1 MSRKKDEYRRRIAIL
16 KRLRVI
22 LLAVAAVLAV
32 GIAAAVLKGNHSKP
46 PVEENSQTIP
56 PTTLSQVTSDS
67 TEPSEP
73 DRSDETTKPEDHN
86 GTGEPQDPEN
96 NQVGDTE
103 GSDNE
108 APDIPSPEA
117 EETVSATT
125 VPVQENPSG
134 IPGHKK
140 DDHTRYSDNAIDIR
154 QQSQEITLKT
164 QLRSLSPFVKLL
176 ALLLVLDLA
185 AVAAV
190 SFLIHQLEQELKQ
203 LRQQHSSARDM
214 AADSQMVPEGRV
226 RVGTLHNIGA
236 RPYQEDS
243 LGTSTLSDGVLAVVA
258 DGMGGLSGGDKVSQC
273 IVRSMLQQASMLR
286 PGQFDGALEQML
298 ANVNQEVNQM
308 LGPDGL
314 YKSGSTFL
322 AVLLRND
329 RFHWIT
335 VGDSRIYLYR
345 CGHLTQLN
353 QEHNR
358 GQELILRAA
367 AGEMS
372 FTDARSAAKKSSV
385 TSFIG
390 MGKLKYVEKS
400 IRSIPLAPGD
410 RVLLMSDGVFNTLT
424 DQGIASVLADHP
436 DAQAAA
442 DELERLVTQFGSK
455 KQDNFSAVILSF

>member
-1 MSRKKDEYRRRIAIL
+1 MSRKKDEYRRRIANL

-32 GIAAAVLKGNHSKP
+32 CIAAAVVKGNRSEP
-46 PVEENSQTIP
+46 PAEENSQTIP
-56 PTTLSQVTSDS
+56 TTTQTQAA
-67 TEPSEP
+67 SEP
-73 DRSDETTKPEDHN
+73 TGPSQSIETTKPEDNN
-86 GTGEPQDPEN
+86 GSGEIQEPEN
-96 NQVGDTE
+96 NQAGDSE
-103 GSDNE
+103 G
-108 APDIPSPEA
+108 AGTDIPAIQIPEP
-117 EETVSATT
+117 EETVGATT
-125 VPVQENPSG
+125 APVQENPSD
-134 IPGHKK
+134 ILSHKK
-140 DDHTRYSDNAIDIR
+140 DDHTLYTDDTIDV
-154 QQSQEITLKT
+154 QQLSQEGP
-164 QLRSLSPFVKLL
+164 QRPSLRSLSPVVKLL

-203 LRQQHSSARDM
+203 LKQQHNS
-214 AADSQMVPEGRV
+214 AADSPIAPEGKV
-226 RVGTLHNIGA
+226 QVGTLHNIGA

-258 DGMGGLSGGDKVSQC
+258 DGMGGLSGGDKVSQR
-273 IVRSMLQQASMLR
+273 IVRSMLQQASMLL
-286 PGQFDGALEQML
+286 PGQFDGVLEQML

-308 LGPDGL
+308 LGPGGL

-322 AVLLRND
+322 AVLLRNG

-335 VGDSRIYLYR
+335 VGDSRIYLYHG
-345 CGHLTQLN
+345 GHLTQLN

-372 FTDARSAAKKSSV
+372 FAEARSAAKKSSV

-400 IRSIPLAPGD
+400 LRSIPLVPGD

-455 KQDNFSAVILSF
+455 KQDNFSAVILSI